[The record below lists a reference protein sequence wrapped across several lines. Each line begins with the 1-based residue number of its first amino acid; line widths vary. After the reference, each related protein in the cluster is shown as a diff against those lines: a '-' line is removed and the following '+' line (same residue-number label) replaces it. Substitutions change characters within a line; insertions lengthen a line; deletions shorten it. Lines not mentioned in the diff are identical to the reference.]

1 MCDKVI
7 LARASKNITLQ
18 NQTGKGTD
26 EIMTEK
32 GKEIKEKKDLFKN
45 TYRSSMAL
53 TIDYVFHAVFGRDTD
68 ESRAALME
76 ILNIILERKDDPI
89 KSIVLKNPIDTAE
102 REDEKET
109 IMDIRAETS
118 SGEELDIEM
127 QSGNLRIYPDR
138 VLFYGGRLVNSSLQQ
153 GFKYDKMKKS
163 IVVSIINGILFSEI
177 DSCHS
182 IFDVRERKTSLPL
195 SDRLEFHFLE
205 LGKVDGQ
212 KPVGALTE
220 AERLAAYL
228 KYANVEEKQDYVQE
242 ILDSEG
248 IAMTENVYRN
258 VTQDEIEYERMESRL
273 KYQLQYN
280 TDMSLARQEGLEL
293 GLEKGRTE
301 GEAVGIAKGE
311 AAGRQEMK
319 LELACAMKADGE
331 PTDKIMKYTGLS
343 AEEIEK
349 I

>member
-1 MCDKVI
+1 
-7 LARASKNITLQ
+7 
-18 NQTGKGTD
+18 
-26 EIMTEK
+26 MTEK
-32 GKEIKEKKDLFKN
+32 RKDLFKN

-89 KSIVLKNPIDTAE
+89 KSIILKNPIDTAE

-127 QSGNLRIYPDR
+127 QSGNLRVYPDR

-163 IVVSIINGILFSEI
+163 IVVSIINGILFAEL

-182 IFDVRERKTSLPL
+182 IFDVRERQTGFLL

-205 LGKVDGQ
+205 LGKVDGDR
-212 KPVGALTE
+212 PVEELTE
-220 AERLAAYL
+220 IERLAAYL
-228 KYANVEEKQDYVQE
+228 KYANDEDRQDYVQE
-242 ILDSEG
+242 IISSEG
-248 IAMTENVYRN
+248 LTMIENAYRK

-280 TDMSLARQEGLEL
+280 TDMSMAKQEGIEQ
-293 GLEKGRTE
+293 GRAE
-301 GEAVGIAKGE
+301 GELV
-311 AAGRQEMK
+311 GRQEMK
-319 LELACAMKADGE
+319 LELARAMKAKGME
-331 PTDKIMKYTGLS
+331 IEAIAEITGLS
-343 AEEIEK
+343 AEEVEK
-349 I
+349 L

>member
-1 MCDKVI
+1 
-7 LARASKNITLQ
+7 
-18 NQTGKGTD
+18 
-26 EIMTEK
+26 MTEK
-32 GKEIKEKKDLFKN
+32 RKDLFKN

-89 KSIVLKNPIDTAE
+89 KSIILKNPIDTAE

-109 IMDIRAETS
+109 IMDIQAETS

-127 QSGNLRIYPDR
+127 QSGNLRVYPDR

-163 IVVSIINGILFSEI
+163 IVVSIINGILFAEL

-182 IFDVRERKTSLPL
+182 IFDVRERQTGFLL

-205 LGKVDGQ
+205 LGKVDGD
-212 KPVGALTE
+212 KPVEKLTE
-220 AERLAAYL
+220 IERLAAYL
-228 KYANVEEKQDYVQE
+228 KYANDEDRQDYVQE
-242 ILDSEG
+242 IISSEG
-248 IAMTENVYRN
+248 LTMIENAYRK

-280 TDMSLARQEGLEL
+280 TDMSMAKQEGIEQ
-293 GLEKGRTE
+293 GRAE
-301 GEAVGIAKGE
+301 GELV
-311 AAGRQEMK
+311 GRQEMK
-319 LELACAMKADGE
+319 LELARAMKAKGME
-331 PTDKIMKYTGLS
+331 IEAIAEITGLS
-343 AEEIEK
+343 AEEVEK
-349 I
+349 L

>member
-1 MCDKVI
+1 
-7 LARASKNITLQ
+7 
-18 NQTGKGTD
+18 
-26 EIMTEK
+26 MTEK
-32 GKEIKEKKDLFKN
+32 RKDLFKN

-89 KSIVLKNPIDTAE
+89 KSIILKNPIDTAE

-127 QSGNLRIYPDR
+127 QSGNLRVYPDR

-153 GFKYDKMKKS
+153 GFKYDKMKKN
-163 IVVSIINGILFSEI
+163 IVVSIINGILFAEL

-182 IFDVRERKTSLPL
+182 IFDVRERQTGFLL

-205 LGKVDGQ
+205 LGKVDGDR
-212 KPVGALTE
+212 PVEELTE
-220 AERLAAYL
+220 IERLAAYL
-228 KYANVEEKQDYVQE
+228 KYANDEDRQDYVQE
-242 ILDSEG
+242 IISSEG
-248 IAMTENVYRN
+248 LTMIENAYRK

-280 TDMSLARQEGLEL
+280 TDMSMAKQEGIEQ
-293 GLEKGRTE
+293 GRAE
-301 GEAVGIAKGE
+301 GELV
-311 AAGRQEMK
+311 GRQEMK
-319 LELACAMKADGE
+319 LELARAMKAKGME
-331 PTDKIMKYTGLS
+331 IEAIAEITGLS
-343 AEEIEK
+343 AEEVEK
-349 I
+349 L

>member
-1 MCDKVI
+1 
-7 LARASKNITLQ
+7 
-18 NQTGKGTD
+18 
-26 EIMTEK
+26 MTERR
-32 GKEIKEKKDLFKN
+32 KDLFKN

-68 ESRAALME
+68 ESRGALME

-89 KSIVLKNPIDTAE
+89 MSIVLKNPINTAA

-127 QSGNLRIYPDR
+127 QSGNLRVYPDR

-163 IVVSIINGILFSEI
+163 IVVSIINGILFSEH

-182 IFDVRERKTSLPL
+182 IFDVRERNTGLLL

-212 KPVGALTE
+212 KPVEELTDV
-220 AERLAAYL
+220 ERLAAYL

-242 ILDSEG
+242 IVDSEG
-248 IAMTENVYRN
+248 ITMTENAYRK
-258 VTQDEIEYERMESRL
+258 VTQDEIEHERMESRL

-280 TDMSLARQEGLEL
+280 TDMSLARQEGMEL
-293 GLEKGRTE
+293 GFEQGRTE
-301 GEAVGIAKGE
+301 GE

-319 LELACAMKADGE
+319 LELARAMKIEGE
-331 PTDKIMKYTGLS
+331 PVDKIIKFTGFS
-343 AEEIEK
+343 VEEIEK
-349 I
+349 L

>member
-1 MCDKVI
+1 M
-7 LARASKNITLQ
+7 
-18 NQTGKGTD
+18 
-26 EIMTEK
+26 
-32 GKEIKEKKDLFKN
+32 IKETKDLFKN

-109 IMDIRAETS
+109 IMDIRAENS

-127 QSGNLRIYPDR
+127 QSGNLRVYPDR

-163 IVVSIINGILFSEI
+163 IVVSIINGILFSEY

-182 IFDVRERKTSLPL
+182 IFDVRERQTGLLL

-212 KPVGALTE
+212 KPVEALTE

-228 KYANVEEKQDYVQE
+228 KYANDEEKQDYVQE
-242 ILDSEG
+242 IIYSEG
-248 IAMTENVYRN
+248 LTMTENAYRK

-280 TDMSLARQEGLEL
+280 TDMSLARQEGLEQ
-293 GLEKGRTE
+293 GRTE

-311 AAGRQEMK
+311 AAATVK
-319 LELACAMKADGE
+319 LARAMKADGE
-331 PTDKIMKYTGLS
+331 SVDKIVKYTGLS
-343 AEEIEK
+343 ADEVERL
-349 I
+349 